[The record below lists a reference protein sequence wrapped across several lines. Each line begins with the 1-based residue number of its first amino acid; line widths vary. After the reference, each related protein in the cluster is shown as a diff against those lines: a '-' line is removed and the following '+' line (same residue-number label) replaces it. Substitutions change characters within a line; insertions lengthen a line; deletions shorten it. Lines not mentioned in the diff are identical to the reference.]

1 MTNKIKKRYNRIAG
15 MYDMMEAPMENMF
28 SKWRKKLLEN
38 ASGKTL
44 EVGIGTGKNIPY
56 YPADVDLTGIDFS
69 EKMIS
74 KAKEKVAGGKN
85 IKLMEMDAENMKFDD
100 NSFDTV
106 VTSCVF
112 CSVPDP
118 IQGLKEI
125 RRVCKNGG
133 KIFMLEHVRS
143 HKKIIGPLMDA
154 FNFIPLNIYG
164 ANINR
169 ETYQNLLNAGFK
181 PEQIK
186 VENLWLDIV
195 KLIRINNRKE

>member
-100 NSFDTV
+100 NCFDTV

>member
-1 MTNKIKKRYNRIAG
+1 MTNKIKKRYDRIAG
-15 MYDMMEAPMENMF
+15 MYDLMEMPMEGMF
-28 SKWRKKLLEN
+28 AKWRKKMLKG
-38 ASGKTL
+38 ASGKAL
-44 EVGIGTGKNIPY
+44 EVGIGTGKNIPH

-74 KAKEKVAGGKN
+74 KAKEKVTGGKN
-85 IKLMEMDAENMKFDD
+85 VRLLLMDVQQMQFDD

-118 IQGLKEI
+118 VQGLKEI
-125 RRVCKNGG
+125 RRVCKSGG
-133 KIFMLEHVRS
+133 KILMLEHVRS
-143 HKKIIGPLMDA
+143 HKKVIGSLMDA
-154 FNFIPLNIYG
+154 FNFIPVNVYG

-169 ETYQNLLNAGFK
+169 ETFQNLLKAGFQ
-181 PEQIK
+181 PENIE

-195 KLIRINNRKE
+195 KLIRINNEK